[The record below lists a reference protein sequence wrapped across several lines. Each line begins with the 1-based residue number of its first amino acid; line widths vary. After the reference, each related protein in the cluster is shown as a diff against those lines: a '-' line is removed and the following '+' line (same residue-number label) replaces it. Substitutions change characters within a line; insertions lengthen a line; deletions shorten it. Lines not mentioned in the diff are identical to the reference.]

1 MKRYLISNNHE
12 NLATALA
19 TIVAGGGQTATV
31 EAEYGDFCVEGS
43 RHTLAHHG
51 PRTGQK
57 APCAY
62 GDEELRDVEI
72 TAVGLSHIDLDTI
85 GGCLALEGMKRSGDH
100 EGFWRLAEFVDLNGP
115 HKLALSG
122 ACEEDIARLYAY
134 WAFSA
139 VNRVH
144 PDRDGTVSDVTE
156 KVQDHFTAV
165 LRILRD
171 DKDYLTEGATFRAA
185 EAKLNTD
192 SFISEHAGIVVRVST
207 GFVNHLY
214 TTPAGTLGK
223 AVVAFNTHTGALTT
237 SLADPIPGVSCVTVM
252 QQLFGPSAGGHTGIA
267 GSPRGQRMSL
277 FDMVDL
283 VGTLHRVV

>member
-12 NLATALA
+12 NLAVALA
-19 TIVAGGGQTATV
+19 AVVAEGGQTATV
-31 EAEYGDFCVEGS
+31 EAEYGDFVVEGS

-62 GDEELRDVEI
+62 GNALRDVEI

-85 GGCLALEGMKRSGDH
+85 GGCLALEGMKKSEDH

-115 HKLALSG
+115 HKLSFSG
-122 ACEEDIARLYAY
+122 ASEEDIARLYAY

-139 VNRVH
+139 ANRVY
-144 PDRDGTVSDVTE
+144 PERDGTVSDVTE

-171 DKDYLTEGATFRAA
+171 DKDYLAEGATFRAA

-192 SFISEHAGIVVRVST
+192 SFVSEHAGIVVRVSA

-214 TTPAGTLGK
+214 TTPGGYLGK
-223 AVVAFNTHTGALTT
+223 AVVAFNTVTGALTV
-237 SLADPIPGVSCVTVM
+237 SLADPIFEVSCVTIM
-252 QQLFGPSAGGHTGIA
+252 QQLFGPSAGGHQGIA
-267 GSPRGQRMSL
+267 GSPRGQRMSV
-277 FDMVDL
+277 FDMAELVDVL
-283 VGTLHRVV
+283 RTKI